1 MTVASNDAKADP
13 ARTLLRPYP
22 MGRGDLS
29 AIEVE

>member
-13 ARTLLRPYP
+13 ARTLSYP
-22 MGRGDLS
+22 MGRGDFS